1 MDAVLGFLHRVLT
14 HKALQ
19 SDRYSFYCL
28 PTVSVIWLLVSMT
41 IVLLRGGR
49 HMIAK
54 VIQIP
59 VIGMCITNSMD
70 VAHDS

>member
-1 MDAVLGFLHRVLT
+1 VILFLL
-14 HKALQ
+14 
-19 SDRYSFYCL
+19 SIS
-28 PTVSVIWLLVSMT
+28 